1 MISERSHILYPALA
15 LLGVTVWF
23 VVLQARGL
31 AWSNGVFEYPLDDVY
46 IHLAIA
52 EQIAMGGYGVNAGEY
67 TSPGSSPLYPLLLTP
82 FAGSEAQRWLPLVW
96 NIVGLVAVALLWG
109 RVIAHA
115 GYRGA
120 IGVSLA
126 LLGPVAL
133 NTAGVAMTGMEHTL
147 HAAASLGIVYGMCV
161 LADQKRVSWVL
172 LLGIVLAPALRLE
185 GLALALVGAGL
196 IVLSGRI
203 ALGALATGLALAPIV
218 VFVWYLTSLG
228 LDPMPNSVQAK
239 LVGAEDADVGRLMR
253 MIGTFRLNLLEIPG
267 LLMLGFIAVLAALSA
282 STAGLRRWVG
292 LGLAAAGLAHLFF
305 GQIGWMERYENYI
318 LTALAAAALVLAHG
332 AGSKLTAFLPAALI
346 AGAGATYMPHAWD
359 EYRFN
364 PRGIYLQHA
373 QTARFAQDYLKT
385 DVAVNDLGW
394 VAWRN
399 PNYVLDLWGLASHEA
414 RETRIFNPTPGWAAD
429 LTLARDIPVAL
440 IYDNDEWLGSAIGD
454 DWVRVAEFKLDLRR
468 GFLGEDFVA
477 AYATSAA
484 HVDMLEEALRR
495 FEPQLPEGTRL
506 IFMDG
511 FGGSS

>member
-1 MISERSHILYPALA
+1 MTSERTHILYPLLA

-82 FAGSEAQRWLPLVW
+82 FAGTDAQRWLPLFW
-96 NIVGLVAVALLWG
+96 NVVGLAGVALFWG
-109 RVIAHA
+109 RLIAHA

-120 IGVSLA
+120 MGALLA

-147 HAAASLGIVYGMCV
+147 HAAASLAIVYGLFV
-161 LADQKRVSWVL
+161 LADEKRLTWVL
-172 LLGIVLAPALRLE
+172 LAGILLAPALRLE
-185 GLALALVGAGL
+185 GLALALVGAGV
-196 IVLSGRI
+196 IALSGRLAI
-203 ALGALATGLALAPIV
+203 AALATVLAVAPIAL
-218 VFVWYLTSLG
+218 FVWYLTSLG

-239 LVGAEDADVGRLMR
+239 LVGAEDADLGRLAR
-253 MIGTFRLNLLEIPG
+253 MFGTIRLNLLETPG
-267 LLMLGFIAVLAALSA
+267 LLMLGFIAVLVALS
-282 STAGLRRWVG
+282 TATTGLRRWVS
-292 LGLAAAGLAHLFF
+292 LGVAAAGLAHLVF

-318 LTALAAAALVLAHG
+318 LTALAASAVVLVHG
-332 AGSKLTAFLPAALI
+332 AGSKLTAFLPAVLI

-364 PRGIYLQHA
+364 PRAIYLQHA
-373 QTARFAQDYLKT
+373 QTARFAKEYLKT

-414 RETRIFNPTPGWAAD
+414 RQARIFNPVPGWAGE
-429 LTLARDIPVAL
+429 LTEARDVPVAL
-440 IYDNDEWLGSAIGD
+440 IYDNDDWLGGAIGP
-454 DWVRVAEFKLDLRR
+454 DWVRVGEFKLDLRR

-477 AYATSAA
+477 AYATAPE
-484 HVDMLEEALRR
+484 HVAVLEDALLR
-495 FEPQLPEGTRL
+495 FAPHLPEGTQV

-511 FGGSS
+511 FGGGS